1 MNPVPLLFFLLLL
14 LPFHGL
20 AEEIGTVSL
29 MEGPL
34 RLIRGATVLRGA
46 AGVRLRQGHSI
57 ESSESGFAQLEFT
70 GGTIVAL
77 GASTRLFLLRYAPA
91 RLGNSTGGKS
101 TAAELVLL
109 RGWLKGET
117 SSSLG
122 PYCYASPVLTAT
134 TSGTI
139 VLHAAAGGAEVF
151 VETGSAD
158 ISETSQDGVRSHGD
172 SASAGQFLSRRAGK
186 DITVDSRPDPA
197 FLASIPRPFRD
208 TLPSRMSIFSGKVV
222 PAKPDHEVS
231 YAEVQPWLT
240 MEKAWRTGFVER
252 FQSRLED
259 PAFRKALEDHL
270 DKHPEWDP
278 VLHPDKYPPKPTASA
293 EYSFGFPNGG

>member
-1 MNPVPLLFFLLLL
+1 MNSVPLLFFFLL
-14 LPFHGL
+14 LPFHVL
-20 AEEIGTVSL
+20 AQEIGTVSL
-29 MEGPL
+29 VEGPL

-46 AGVRLRQGHSI
+46 AGVRLRQGDII
-57 ESSESGFAQLEFT
+57 ESSETGFAQLEFT

-91 RLGNSTGGKS
+91 RPGDSTGGKS
-101 TAAELVLL
+101 TAAELIVL

-117 SSSLG
+117 NSSLG
-122 PYCYASPVLTAT
+122 PYCYASPVLAAT

-139 VLHAAAGGAEVF
+139 VLHAAADGAEVF
-151 VETGSAD
+151 VETGSAEV
-158 ISETSQDGVRSHGD
+158 SETSHDGARSHAD

-208 TLPSRMSIFSGKVV
+208 TLPSRMSIFSGRAV
-222 PAKPDHEVS
+222 PAKPEHEVS
-231 YAEVQPWLT
+231 YAEIQPWLT
-240 MEKAWRTGFVER
+240 IGKPWRKGFVER
-252 FQSRLED
+252 FQSRLGD

-270 DKHPEWDP
+270 DEHPEWDP

-293 EYSFGFPNGG
+293 EYSFGFPNGGC

>member
-20 AEEIGTVSL
+20 AQEIGTVSL
-29 MEGPL
+29 VEGPL

-46 AGVRLRQGHSI
+46 AGVRLRQGDFI
-57 ESSESGFAQLEFT
+57 ESSENGFAQLEFT

-77 GASTRLFLLRYAPA
+77 GASTRLFLLRYATA
-91 RLGNSTGGKS
+91 RLGISTAGKS
-101 TAAELVLL
+101 AAELVVL

-139 VLHAAAGGAEVF
+139 VLHALAGGAEVF

-158 ISETSQDGVRSHGD
+158 ISETSQDGVRSHAD

-186 DITVDSRPDPA
+186 GITVDSRPDPA
-197 FLASIPRPFRD
+197 FLESIPRPFRD
-208 TLPSRMSIFSGKVV
+208 TLPSRMSIFRGKAV

-240 MEKAWRTGFVER
+240 MQKAWRMGFVER
-252 FQSRLED
+252 FQSRLGD
-259 PAFRKALEDHL
+259 PAFRRALEDHL
-270 DKHPEWDP
+270 EEHPEWDP
-278 VLHPDKYPPKPTASA
+278 VLHPDKYPPKPTSV
-293 EYSFGFPNGG
+293 GGVQVSQWWVVI